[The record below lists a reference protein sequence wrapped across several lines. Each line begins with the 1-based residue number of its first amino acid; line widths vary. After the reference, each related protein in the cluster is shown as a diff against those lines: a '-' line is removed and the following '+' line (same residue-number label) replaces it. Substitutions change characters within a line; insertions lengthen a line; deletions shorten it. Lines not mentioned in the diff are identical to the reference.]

1 MPDLERMNSKE
12 QDTRPVPAPRLRFPG
27 FVGEWEQKEL
37 GEVAGLVSRKVK
49 TSEILATD
57 YISTENILP
66 DFLGVERTNKKPESG
81 NITKFSCGD
90 VLVSNIRPYL
100 RKVWA
105 AEWEGGASNDVLVF
119 RASGQLNPEYF
130 VYLLRNDK
138 FIAYMMQGAKGLKM
152 PRGDIQKIKEY
163 PIPLPS
169 LPEQTRIAAALS
181 SLDAIIAAHQ
191 SKQDALREHKRGL
204 MAGLFPAEGERVP
217 RLRFPEFEGAGEW
230 EEKKFNQVIEKI
242 IDFRGRTPKKLGMEW
257 GGGNILSLSANNIK
271 DGYIDLTA
279 ENNKG
284 SEELYRAW
292 MGKADLAK
300 GDILLTTEAP
310 MGKSVLVPDDKKYIL
325 SQRVIA
331 IKTRDYVDNEFLVQL
346 IWSNFFQLQMSKL
359 ATGSTAKGINQKALE
374 KIFLFLP
381 SLPEQTR
388 IAACLSSLDSLI
400 AAQGDHIA
408 ALQAFKRGLMQ
419 GLFPAAA
426 ADPSTTPET
435 SE

>member
-130 VYLLRNDK
+130 VHLLRNDK

-181 SLDAIIAAHQ
+181 SLDAVIAAHQ
-191 SKQDALREHKRGL
+191 SRQDALREHKRGL

-230 EEKKFNQVIEKI
+230 EEKKLGEVVDMQAGKFIAAKEIQEQYADDLFPCYGGNGI
-242 IDFRGRTPKKLGMEW
+242 RGYVKQSNYSGLYSLIGRQGALCGNVQLAAGEFYATEHALVVHPKKQQDTM
-257 GGGNILSLSANNIK
+257 
-271 DGYIDLTA
+271 
-279 ENNKG
+279 
-284 SEELYRAW
+284 
-292 MGKADLAK
+292 
-300 GDILLTTEAP
+300 
-310 MGKSVLVPDDKKYIL
+310 
-325 SQRVIA
+325 
-331 IKTRDYVDNEFLVQL
+331 F
-346 IWSNFFQLQMSKL
+346 FFQYLDYLELNQY
-359 ATGSTAKGINQKALE
+359 ATGQAQPGLSVDVLKKVEIINP
-374 KIFLFLP
+374 P

-408 ALQAFKRGLMQ
+408 ALQTFKRGLMQ
-419 GLFPAAA
+419 GLFP
-426 ADPSTTPET
+426 STTNHEAA
-435 SE
+435 E